1 MLNVAIFIGR
11 RLSLRSDSKDS
22 RGKHGAGVWIGV
34 AGIALAMVIMIVS
47 MAVVV
52 GFKQEIRRKISGYNP
67 QISVMPEGKA
77 LDNVATELLT
87 PTLADAIRG
96 AIPNAEITPSFE
108 LPCILKTDSAF
119 AGVMF
124 RGYVPEA
131 DVARFIES
139 SLVSGAMPSDTT
151 MQVALSRATATRLGV
166 TTGESIYAH
175 FFTDGNL
182 RTRKMEISG
191 VFDTHFTEYDGKVAF
206 VPIEVCRKINRSS
219 GDTFTTLEINGVEES
234 DIPAATQRLSG
245 ALLQL
250 TIDTRGA
257 EVYTVIN
264 ILQAGAAYYSWLDLI
279 DMNVVV
285 ILILM
290 GVVAAFTLISSLFIL
305 ILERVRMIGTLR
317 AMGASV
323 KMVRSIFIYLA
334 ERILLRGMLW
344 GNVIGLGLVALQ
356 HYFKLLPLD
365 ADAYYLSYVPAT
377 ISWPMIVLLNISV
390 IVVSW
395 LVLIL
400 PSHFIATISPAES
413 MRYD

>member
-11 RLSLRSDSKDS
+11 RLSLKSDSGQS

-34 AGIALAMVIMIVS
+34 AGITLAMVIMIVS

-67 QISVMPEGKA
+67 QISVMPEGKS
-77 LDNVATELLT
+77 LDNVATETLT
-87 PTLADAIRG
+87 PALSDAIRS
-96 AIPNAEITPSFE
+96 AIPEAEITPSFE

-131 DVARFIES
+131 DVAGFIES
-139 SLVSGAMPSDTT
+139 SIVSGKMPVDTA
-151 MQVALSRATATRLGV
+151 MQVALSKTTAQRLGV
-166 TTGESIYAH
+166 SAGESIYAH

-182 RTRKMEISG
+182 RTRKIEISG

-206 VPIEVCRKINRSS
+206 VPIELCRKINRS
-219 GDTFTTLEINGVEES
+219 GADTFTALEVNGMEES
-234 DIPAATQRLSG
+234 DIPNATQRLSG
-245 ALLQL
+245 SLLQL
-250 TIDTRGA
+250 TVDSRGSS
-257 EVYTVIN
+257 VYTVSN
-264 ILQAGAAYYSWLDLI
+264 ILRAGAAYYSWLDLI
-279 DMNVVV
+279 DTNVVV

-290 GVVAAFTLISSLFIL
+290 GVVAGFTLISSLFIL

-344 GNVIGLGLVALQ
+344 GNLIGIGIVAEQ

-377 ISWPMIVLLNISV
+377 ISWPMILLLNISV
-390 IVVSW
+390 IVISW